1 MKAKKFFL
9 QSYFFIFVPTHYA
22 LFGELSVDRLWQK
35 TFHNRN
41 KSKVSLL
48 VKGYFQIRIENTFDV
63 ASLIHPCGLGSE
75 VWAAPSLQNL
85 SHNPKQENNF
95 S

>member
-1 MKAKKFFL
+1 MKEKKTFAIIF
-9 QSYFFIFVPTHYA
+9 FFIFVPTHYA

-63 ASLIHPCGLGSE
+63 AILTYPCGLGSE
-75 VWAAPSLQNL
+75 VWAALSLQNL
-85 SHNPKQENNF
+85 SHNPKQEKN
-95 S
+95 SS